1 MCITC
6 PPPKTYQY
14 KSLVSTTPT
23 KSLHRTSQ
31 PRQSRR
37 VKFAFQKTVVEFE
50 FCSTV
55 IATPTDSNS
64 PAEKGNHP
72 VDKKRRMQQRL
83 ARMAVLSFQRRLS
96 TQSDVSSVESRTL
109 NLARVSSKFSQ
120 RARDIALEEAREIA
134 LEETRQN
141 FPEANPLDDTSSPRF
156 CLQEDV
162 LVKLQCPIKISS
174 SPTIKINMRTA
185 EITHKEN

>member
-6 PPPKTYQY
+6 PPPTTYQY

-31 PRQSRR
+31 PRQSSR

-50 FCSTV
+50 FCSTA
-55 IATPTDSNS
+55 IATPTESNS
-64 PAEKGNHP
+64 PAEKGNNP

-83 ARMAVLSFQRRLS
+83 ARMAVLVS
-96 TQSDVSSVESRTL
+96 T
-109 NLARVSSKFSQ
+109 SSKHADQ
-120 RARDIALEEAREIA
+120 RSRDIALEEAREIA

-141 FPEANPLDDTSSPRF
+141 LSEAHPLDVTF

-162 LVKLQCPIKISS
+162 LVKLRCPIEISS
-174 SPTIKINMRTA
+174 FPTIKINMRTA